1 MADTRERGVK
11 QAERAWRGGGKQF
24 YKRVGLNAPCWRCTR
39 TLLHGGSSGRHE
51 PLGARAAGGAGATA
65 TGVWRSAMPG
75 VAGDSQGGARQ
86 PRIIGGNAAAPY
98 SHRFI
103 ASLNRRS
110 RRGAA
115 TVPQCMASLVAP
127 RWILTAAHCCTE
139 DAPWRFGLSFGRHEL
154 QVPMASDGACAE
166 EIDVDT
172 IVKHPEYNSGVLYND
187 VCLMR
192 ITRDP
197 RCLGGSVRVI
207 ALDEGLHAVVG
218 ADATTAGWGLT
229 TFRKGN
235 DRYANALQE
244 ATIKI
249 FSDQTCQD
257 QLSNSVHYRPD
268 EHLCAFDPAGQRSS
282 CLGDSGGPLFVQSA
296 AGDPVQIGIVSWGE
310 TCEQSPTVYIQ
321 VSTYVSWVYSF
332 IGSPPP
338 SVPAPPPPPFPPGS
352 PPPPS
357 PPASPPPTLPPL
369 PPGSPPPPSPP
380 PSPPPPSPPPLQP
393 GAVTEVVPAK
403 EVTLVLKVGGT
414 VEEFA
419 AVADSIEA
427 SLRQELQCPLPACLL
442 TVTVT
447 AGSLILTVVVT
458 DTSGG
463 GSQVESA
470 AVALQTKRLDV
481 MSIVLGVTI
490 VEVPAAP
497 SVIDVQVQVMRLA
510 PSPPPPSPL
519 PPNDSVATQED
530 AGPGLA
536 IGLAVAGGCI
546 LLGVLCVCYRDVV
559 HVL

>member
-1 MADTRERGVK
+1 M
-11 QAERAWRGGGKQF
+11 
-24 YKRVGLNAPCWRCTR
+24 
-39 TLLHGGSSGRHE
+39 
-51 PLGARAAGGAGATA
+51 
-65 TGVWRSAMPG
+65 
-75 VAGDSQGGARQ
+75 
-86 PRIIGGNAAAPY
+86 
-98 SHRFI
+98 
-103 ASLNRRS
+103 
-110 RRGAA
+110 
-115 TVPQCMASLVAP
+115 PQCTASLVAP

-139 DAPWRFGLSFGRHEL
+139 DSPWRFGLSFGRHEL

-172 IVKHPEYNSGVLYND
+172 IVKHPEFNSGVLYND

-197 RCLGGSVRVI
+197 SCLGGSVRVI
-207 ALDEGLHAVVG
+207 ALDEGLHTVVG

-257 QLSNSVHYRPD
+257 QLTTRNSLHYRPD

-296 AGDPVQIGIVSWGE
+296 ASGDPVQIGIVSWGE
-310 TCEQSPTVYIQ
+310 GCEQSPTVYIQ
-321 VSTYVSWVYSF
+321 VSAYVSWVYSF

-380 PSPPPPSPPPLQP
+380 PSPPLPSPPPLQP

-414 VEEFA
+414 VEEFT

-458 DTSGG
+458 DTTAGG
-463 GSQVESA
+463 ASQVESA
-470 AVALQTKRLDV
+470 AVALQTKPLDA
-481 MSIVLGVTI
+481 MSSVLGVTI
-490 VEVPAAP
+490 EEAPAAP
-497 SVIDVQVQVMRLA
+497 SVTDVQVQFMRLA
-510 PSPPPPSPL
+510 PSPPPPSPPPPSL
-519 PPNDSVATQED
+519 PPSPRPPPSSP
-530 AGPGLA
+530 PGLP
-536 IGLAVAGGCI
+536 LAAWLRQRQAFVLTTVGGSLLAACCAGGACMLMRRRRRRRQRRKVADAPI
-546 LLGVLCVCYRDVV
+546 GIA
-559 HVL
+559 